1 MDKTDA
7 TLVDL
12 ITSVVKGFDRLEDC
26 LDRVHDQLEQLDT
39 RLDGLEG
46 RMLSQEA
53 ELREVVLALR
63 RLEGFDH

>member
-1 MDKTDA
+1 MDKADA

-26 LDRVHDQLEQLDT
+26 LDRIHDRLDLLDV
-39 RLDGLEG
+39 RLDGVEG
-46 RMLSQEA
+46 RMLSQEV